1 MQHEL
6 NVGREA
12 NSTLKEEYEILE
24 ERFRKATRMSE
35 DQISELEKDLK
46 KMAGKV
52 KTLQDFYDKHDAI
65 LQEERNSSN
74 AEIKQLRDE
83 KDELTRKFT
92 KELDEKTMALET
104 LEGTQKVKMMQNKL
118 LELEWVNK
126 LTEIKEKEEDRQ
138 VELTQLHRDL
148 NWYKI
153 NYPKQ
158 ENNVKYLRGEK
169 ESLSAKVKQLEK
181 IIEGGDEDEAE
192 EKEEENSQASEKQS
206 EAAQGD

>member
-65 LQEERNSSN
+65 LQDERNSSN

-104 LEGTQKVKMMQNKL
+104 LEGTQKVKMMQNIIL
-118 LELEWVNK
+118 FLRILICQEVSTYLSH
-126 LTEIKEKEEDRQ
+126 LQ
-138 VELTQLHRDL
+138 VDYGFANPCNCLGSTLGR
-148 NWYKI
+148 
-153 NYPKQ
+153 
-158 ENNVKYLRGEK
+158 
-169 ESLSAKVKQLEK
+169 
-181 IIEGGDEDEAE
+181 
-192 EKEEENSQASEKQS
+192 
-206 EAAQGD
+206 